1 MSSCFRG
8 LYINL
13 EKSTF
18 RREQCEAFLKA
29 HGLSDY
35 YQRFNGILGS
45 DFAKQYKSSGLS
57 AGKIGCWLSHLNAV
71 KSSLNNDCHLHVLED
86 DFELTS
92 AFPQFVRNFDKHTEN
107 LGDWD
112 IIFTDF
118 TLTINRDVGAI
129 KQFIAKI
136 NKLQSNNRFVIEDA
150 KHLYAA
156 GNSSYI
162 VNKSSKQKIA
172 DILEAGM
179 GSPLPQDI
187 YLREQARQGKIK
199 ILVTLPFLTT
209 LSETFKESDILG
221 KIDDRNPSIINNVIF
236 RKSLSWGAD
245 TKELLKTIKQ
255 RISAQPPINDR
266 AMIYTHLVAH
276 IVSDEYKNF

>member
-1 MSSCFRG
+1 
-8 LYINL
+8 
-13 EKSTF
+13 
-18 RREQCEAFLKA
+18 
-29 HGLSDY
+29 
-35 YQRFNGILGS
+35 
-45 DFAKQYKSSGLS
+45 
-57 AGKIGCWLSHLNAV
+57 
-71 KSSLNNDCHLHVLED
+71 
-86 DFELTS
+86 
-92 AFPQFVRNFDKHTEN
+92 AFPQFIRHFDKHTEN

-136 NKLQSNNRFVIEDA
+136 NKLQSNNRFVIENA

-162 VNKSSKQKIA
+162 VDKSSKQKIA
-172 DILEAGM
+172 DILESGM
-179 GSPLPQDI
+179 CSPLPQDI

-221 KIDDRNPSIINNVIF
+221 KIDDRNPSI
-236 RKSLSWGAD
+236 
-245 TKELLKTIKQ
+245 
-255 RISAQPPINDR
+255 
-266 AMIYTHLVAH
+266 
-276 IVSDEYKNF
+276 

>member
-1 MSSCFRG
+1 MSASIRG

-18 RREQCEAFLKA
+18 RREQCEQFFTAQ
-29 HGLSDY
+29 GLSEY

-45 DFAKQYKSSGLS
+45 DYAEQYKASGLS
-57 AGKIGCWLSHLNAV
+57 AGKIGCWLSHLHAV
-71 KSSLNNDCHLHVLED
+71 KNSLSNDCHLHVLED

-92 AFPQFVRNFDKHTEN
+92 AFPQFIRHFDKHTEN

-118 TLTINRDVGAI
+118 TLAINRDVGAI
-129 KQFIAKI
+129 KNLIAKI
-136 NKLQSNNRFVIEDA
+136 NKLQSSNRFVIEDA
-150 KHLYAA
+150 KNLYAA

-162 VNKSSKQKIA
+162 VNKRSKQKIA

-187 YLREQARQGKIK
+187 YLRELARQGKIK
-199 ILVTLPFLTT
+199 IFVTLPFLTT
-209 LSETFKESDILG
+209 LSEAFKDSDILG

-245 TKELLKTIKQ
+245 TKQLLKTIKQ

-276 IVSDEYKNF
+276 IVSDDYKNY

>member
-1 MSSCFRG
+1 
-8 LYINL
+8 
-13 EKSTF
+13 
-18 RREQCEAFLKA
+18 
-29 HGLSDY
+29 
-35 YQRFNGILGS
+35 
-45 DFAKQYKSSGLS
+45 
-57 AGKIGCWLSHLNAV
+57 
-71 KSSLNNDCHLHVLED
+71 
-86 DFELTS
+86 
-92 AFPQFVRNFDKHTEN
+92 
-107 LGDWD
+107 
-112 IIFTDF
+112 
-118 TLTINRDVGAI
+118 
-129 KQFIAKI
+129 

-172 DILEAGM
+172 DILESGM

-255 RISAQPPINDR
+255 RI
-266 AMIYTHLVAH
+266 
-276 IVSDEYKNF
+276 